1 MNSIEAMK
9 REILRLAK
17 TGNKCI
23 RPQQLSN
30 LFNVPDRI
38 IRQELV
44 KLAEQH
50 LIHLSCWDGGRL
62 RPYNTWA
69 SSEEFIN
76 SGSCCAYLRVEL
88 VTAEGTSEY
97 NEHTKAMVAGR
108 G

>member
-1 MNSIEAMK
+1 MNSFEAMK

-17 TGNKCI
+17 TGNTCI

-30 LFNVPDRI
+30 LFNVPDRL

-44 KLAEQH
+44 NLAEQRVIQ
-50 LIHLSCWDGGRL
+50 LACWDGGRL
-62 RPYNTWA
+62 RPYNTWP

-76 SGSCCAYLRVEL
+76 SGSGCGYLRVEL
-88 VTAEGTSEY
+88 MPAEGTAE
-97 NEHTKAMVAGR
+97 NNKAMAAGR